1 MCAVTATHSKPRALR
16 CASVESPIVYPSAP
30 VPGRL
35 AELAGSFGVATVYI
49 AATGEQRFVSEQ
61 TVVAVL
67 RALQVDVLDSAGS
80 LDDAKIAAALAERA
94 LWAWRRVI
102 PPVFV
107 TREDRTGDGERDMWV
122 HAEQGRAVSVRVTL
136 EDGSDAGT
144 APVVGGDATMEVDGK
159 TIAETWVR
167 LPSQLPLGWHVIEA
181 VDAAGAVIA
190 SAPLVCVPAAVPV
203 PAKLANSD
211 GSMRR
216 SWGVMTQVYAMRSR
230 DSWAQGDIADLGLL
244 CDWAGSHNAD
254 WVLINPL
261 HAGSPVRPL
270 APSPYLP
277 VTRRF
282 PSPFY
287 LRVEQVPGW
296 GSVPASQQQSLAS
309 DIARLQAKNESSELL
324 DRDEVW
330 AVKDAALTAAFAAF
344 TAAGG
349 DPAFGDFR
357 AEQGRG
363 LEDFALWCA
372 MVEERVAQGWTS
384 DKSVNP
390 SASDYP
396 IDLPAVRS
404 AETEAARGRLAARV
418 SYHCWLQWCIDEQLK
433 QAQARAAA
441 AGMGIGII
449 HDLAVG
455 VHPDGADAWALADVL
470 AQNIEVGAPPDAFNQ
485 MGQTWSQPPWRPDA
499 LAEAGFLPFRDM
511 LRTILRHAGGVRI
524 DHILGLFRLWW
535 IPTGQPPY
543 AGTYVRFDHEAL
555 LGILALEAQRAG
567 AVIIGED
574 LGTVEPW
581 VQGVLRERGLLGTNI
596 AWFET
601 DGITPRQPESWR
613 DFVLGSVT
621 VHDLP
626 PTRGYIRAEA
636 VRIRAEL
643 GLLTRPREAEQAD
656 FDAAWHA
663 WQEMLRGR
671 GFLQAADWGRPT
683 ETEWVE
689 AMHRFLKA
697 TPSRMMGVA
706 LVDLVGDVRAQ
717 NQPGTDQEYPNWRVP
732 LCDED
737 GRAVLLEELASSQR
751 AQALIGTVWP

>member
-1 MCAVTATHSKPRALR
+1 MD
-16 CASVESPIVYPSAP
+16 SPIQYPEAP
-30 VPGRL
+30 V
-35 AELAGSFGVATVYI
+35 AQELADLAASFGVATEYH
-49 AATGEQRFVSEQ
+49 AATGELRYVSEA

-67 RALQVDVLDSAGS
+67 RALQVDVTTAAGDLDSA
-80 LDDAKIAAALAERA
+80 KISAALAHRQ
-94 LWAWRRVI
+94 LVHLRRVM
-102 PPVFV
+102 PPVYV
-107 TREDRTGDGERDMWV
+107 TREDKRGDGERDMWI
-122 HAEQGRAVSVRVTL
+122 HLPRGTDFSVWVVF
-136 EDGSDAGT
+136 EDGSETG
-144 APVVGGDATMEVDGK
+144 PMVELGGDGSQIVDGAD
-159 TIAETWVR
+159 IVERWVR
-167 LPSQLPLGWHVIEA
+167 LPNELPLGWHRIEVRSA
-181 VDAAGAVIA
+181 IGSVLAE
-190 SAPLVCVPAAVPV
+190 APLVCVPAAVPV
-203 PAKLANSD
+203 PEKLRQHD

-216 SWGVMTQVYAMRSR
+216 SWGPMTQVYAMRSK
-230 DSWAQGDIADLGLL
+230 DSWAQGDLADLGML
-244 CDWAGSHNAD
+244 CDWAGRNRAD

-261 HAGSPVRPL
+261 HAGSPVKPL

-287 LRVEQVPGW
+287 LRVETVPGW
-296 GSVPASQQQSLAS
+296 ADVPKETKAALEPT
-309 DIARLQAKNESSELL
+309 ITRLRAQNLSADLL
-324 DRDEVW
+324 DRDDVW
-330 AVKDAALTAAFAAF
+330 AAKDSALTAAYAAF
-344 TAAGG
+344 CAKGAA
-349 DPAFGDFR
+349 PEFASFR
-357 AEQGRG
+357 AGEGQG

-372 MVEERVAQGWTS
+372 MVEERVTQGWTS

-396 IDLPAVRS
+396 IDLPPVGSSDA
-404 AETEAARGRLAARV
+404 EAARTRLAERIG
-418 SYHCWLQWCIDEQLK
+418 YHCWLQWCIDEQLRTAQQ
-433 QAQARAAA
+433 QATD
-441 AGMGIGII
+441 AGMGIGIV

-455 VHPDGADAWALADVL
+455 VHPDGADAWALAAVL

-499 LAEAGFLPFRDM
+499 LADAGFLPFRDM

-543 AGTYVRFDHEAL
+543 AGTYVRFDHEAM

-567 AVIIGED
+567 AVVIGED

-601 DGITPRQPESWR
+601 DGITPRQPETWR

-626 PTRGYIRAEA
+626 PTRGYIRGEA

-656 FDAAWHA
+656 FDAAWAA
-663 WQEMLRGR
+663 WQQLLRDR
-671 GFLQAADWGRPT
+671 NFLHPADWGRPT

-689 AMHRFLKA
+689 AMHRFLAA
-697 TPSRMMGVA
+697 TPSRMLGVA

-732 LCDED
+732 LCDDE
-737 GRAVLLEELASSQR
+737 GRAVLLEELEGSARAAS
-751 AQALIGTVWP
+751 LISTVWS

>member
-1 MCAVTATHSKPRALR
+1 MALR
-16 CASVESPIVYPSAP
+16 FPPVESPISYPDAP
-30 VPGRL
+30 VASEL
-35 AELAGSFGVATVYI
+35 AELAASFGVATDYH
-49 AATGEQRFVSEQ
+49 AATGELRYVSEA

-67 RALQVDVLDSAGS
+67 RALQVDVTDADGGLDA
-80 LDDAKIAAALAERA
+80 AKIAAALAERA
-94 LWAWRRVI
+94 LAPWRRVT
-102 PPVFV
+102 PPVYV
-107 TREDRTGDGERDMWV
+107 TREDRRGEGERDMWV
-122 HAEQGRAVSVRVTL
+122 RLPRGTVFEAVVVL
-136 EDGSDAGT
+136 EEGSSTGAL
-144 APVVGGDATMEVDGK
+144 AHLGGEASQVVDGVD
-159 TIAETWVR
+159 IHEQWVR
-167 LPSQLPLGWHVIEA
+167 LPADLPLGWHRIE
-181 VDAAGAVIA
+181 VRDGSGSVVGTC
-190 SAPLVCVPAAVPV
+190 PLVCVPGAVPV
-203 PAKLANSD
+203 PEKLRNHD

-216 SWGVMTQVYAMRSR
+216 SWGPMTQVYAMRSK
-230 DSWAQGDIADLGLL
+230 DSWAQGDLADLGLL
-244 CDWAGSHNAD
+244 CEWAGRSRAD

-261 HAGSPVRPL
+261 HAGSPVKPL

-287 LRVEQVPGW
+287 LRVESVPGW
-296 GSVPASQQQSLAS
+296 DSVPADAKAALEPTITAL
-309 DIARLQAKNESSELL
+309 RAKNTTAELL

-330 AVKDAALTAAFAAF
+330 AAKDAALTAAYAAF
-344 TAAGG
+344 TGSAEVSALT
-349 DPAFGDFR
+349 AFR
-357 AEQGRG
+357 AEQGQG

-372 MVEERVAQGWTS
+372 MVEERVAQGWAS
-384 DKSVNP
+384 DKAVDP

-396 IDLPAVRS
+396 IDLPPVGS
-404 AETEAARGRLAARV
+404 ADAEAARSRLAARIG
-418 SYHCWLQWCIDEQLK
+418 YHCWLQWCIDEQLRAAQK
-433 QAQARAAA
+433 QAAD
-441 AGMGIGII
+441 AGMGIGIV

-455 VHPDGADAWALADVL
+455 VHPDGADAWALAAVL

-499 LAEAGFLPFRDM
+499 LADAGFLPFRDM

-535 IPTGQPPY
+535 IPSGQPPY
-543 AGTYVRFDHEAL
+543 AGTYVRFDHEAM
-555 LGILALEAQRAG
+555 LGILALEAQRTG
-567 AVIIGED
+567 AVVIGED
-574 LGTVEPW
+574 LGTLEPW
-581 VQGVLRERGLLGTNI
+581 VQGVLRDRGLLGTNI

-601 DGITPRQPESWR
+601 DGITPRQPETWR

-626 PTRGYIRAEA
+626 PTRGYIRGEA

-656 FDAAWHA
+656 FDAAWAA
-663 WQEMLRGR
+663 WQQMLRDR

-689 AMHRFLKA
+689 AMHRFLAA
-697 TPSRMMGVA
+697 TPSRMLGVA

-732 LCDED
+732 LCDDE
-737 GRAVLLEELASSQR
+737 GRAVLLEELQGSARAASLVS
-751 AQALIGTVWP
+751 TVWA

>member
-1 MCAVTATHSKPRALR
+1 MD
-16 CASVESPIVYPSAP
+16 SPIRYPDAP
-30 VPGRL
+30 VAHEL
-35 AELAGSFGVATVYI
+35 AELAASFGVATDYH
-49 AATGEQRFVSEQ
+49 AATGELRYVSEA

-67 RALQVDVLDSAGS
+67 RALQVDVTTAAGDLDP
-80 LDDAKIAAALAERA
+80 AKISAALADRQ
-94 LWAWRRVI
+94 LVHWRRVM
-102 PPVFV
+102 PPVYV
-107 TREDRTGDGERDMWV
+107 TREDKRGDGERDMWV
-122 HAEQGRAVSVRVTL
+122 HLPRGTEFSVWVVREDDSATGPML
-136 EDGSDAGT
+136 ELGGDGSQA
-144 APVVGGDATMEVDGK
+144 VDGAD
-159 TIAETWVR
+159 IVERWVR
-167 LPSQLPLGWHVIEA
+167 LPNELPLGWHRIEVRTA
-181 VDAAGAVIA
+181 DGTVMA
-190 SAPLVCVPAAVPV
+190 SAPLVCVPATVPV
-203 PAKLANSD
+203 PEKLRQHD

-216 SWGVMTQVYAMRSR
+216 SWGPMTQIYAMRSKN
-230 DSWAQGDIADLGLL
+230 SWAQGDLADLGML
-244 CDWAGSHNAD
+244 CDWAGRNRAD

-261 HAGSPVRPL
+261 HAGSPVKPL

-287 LRVEQVPGW
+287 LRVESVPGW
-296 GSVPASQQQSLAS
+296 ADVPKETKAILEPI
-309 DIARLQAKNESSELL
+309 IAKLRAQNLSADLL

-330 AVKDAALTAAFAAF
+330 AAKDAALTAAYSAFCANGAAPEFAS
-344 TAAGG
+344 
-349 DPAFGDFR
+349 FR
-357 AEQGRG
+357 AGEGRG

-396 IDLPAVRS
+396 IDLPPVNS
-404 AETEAARGRLAARV
+404 PDAETARSRLAERIG
-418 SYHCWLQWCIDEQLK
+418 YHCWLQWCIDEQLRAAQK
-433 QAQARAAA
+433 QATD
-441 AGMGIGII
+441 AGMGIGIV

-455 VHPDGADAWALADVL
+455 VHPDGADAWALAAVL

-499 LAEAGFLPFRDM
+499 LADAGFLPFRDM

-567 AVIIGED
+567 AVVIGED

-601 DGITPRQPESWR
+601 DGITPRQPETWR

-626 PTRGYIRAEA
+626 PTRGYIRGEA

-656 FDAAWHA
+656 FDAAWAA
-663 WQEMLRGR
+663 WQQLLRDR
-671 GFLQAADWGRPT
+671 NFLQPADWGRPT

-689 AMHRFLKA
+689 AMHRFLSA
-697 TPSRMMGVA
+697 TPSRMLGVA

-732 LCDED
+732 LCDDE
-737 GRAVLLEELASSQR
+737 GRAVLLEELEGSVR
-751 AQALIGTVWP
+751 ATSLISTVWA

>member
-1 MCAVTATHSKPRALR
+1 M
-16 CASVESPIVYPSAP
+16 ESPISYPSAP
-30 VPGRL
+30 VSGHL
-35 AELAGSFGVATVYI
+35 AELADSFGVATEYT
-49 AATGEQRFVSEQ
+49 AATGEQRFVSQ
-61 TVVAVL
+61 DTVVAVL
-67 RALQVDVLDSAGS
+67 RALEVNV
-80 LDDAKIAAALAERA
+80 LDDAGNLDGAAIAAALAERS

-102 PPVFV
+102 PPVYV
-107 TREDRTGDGERDMWV
+107 TRVDRQGDGERDMWV
-122 HAEQGRAVSVRVTL
+122 HLPQGQSGAVSVRL
-136 EDGSDAGT
+136 EDGTNAGV
-144 APVVGGDATMEVDGK
+144 AIEVGNGAEQLVDGQ
-159 TIAETWVR
+159 TMVERWVR
-167 LPSQLPLGWHVIEA
+167 LPRELPLGWHTIE
-181 VDAAGAVIA
+181 VRDATSTVIA
-190 SAPLVCVPAAVPV
+190 SSPLVCVPVSAPI
-203 PAKLANSD
+203 PSKLRNSD
-211 GSMRR
+211 DSMRR
-216 SWGVMTQVYAMRSR
+216 SWGVMTQVYAMRSH

-244 CDWAGSHNAD
+244 CDWAGSQSAD

-296 GSVPASQQQSLAS
+296 DNVPSAAKASLVAS
-309 DIARLQAKNESSELL
+309 IDALKAKNSSSDLL

-330 AVKDAALTAAFAAF
+330 AVKDAALTAAYEAF
-344 TAAGG
+344 RAG
-349 DPAFGDFR
+349 PTSEEFVAFR
-357 AEQGRG
+357 AEQGQG
-363 LEDFALWCA
+363 LEDFSLWCA

-390 SASDYP
+390 LASDYP
-396 IDLPAVRS
+396 IDLPPVRS
-404 AETEAARGRLAARV
+404 ADTEQARVRLAARV
-418 SYHCWLQWCIDEQLK
+418 GYHCWLQWCVDQQLRA
-433 QAQARAAA
+433 AQARATD
-441 AGMGIGII
+441 AGMGIGIV

-470 AQNIEVGAPPDAFNQ
+470 AKNIEVGAPPDAFNQ

-499 LAEAGFLPFRDM
+499 LADAGFIPFRDM

-543 AGTYVRFDHEAL
+543 AGTYVRFDHEAM
-555 LGILALEAQRAG
+555 LGILALEAQRAS
-567 AVIIGED
+567 AVVIGED
-574 LGTVEPW
+574 LGTLEPW

-601 DGITPRQPESWR
+601 DGITPRHPESWR

-626 PTRGYIRAEA
+626 PTRGYIRGEA

-663 WQEMLRGR
+663 WQELLRSR
-671 GFLQAADWGRPT
+671 GFLVAADWGRPT

-697 TPSRMMGVA
+697 TPSRMLGVA

-732 LCDED
+732 LCDDE
-737 GRAVLLEELASSQR
+737 GRPVLLEELASSQR
-751 AQALIGTVWP
+751 AQTLIGTVWP

>member
-1 MCAVTATHSKPRALR
+1 M
-16 CASVESPIVYPSAP
+16 ESPIRYPDAP
-30 VPGRL
+30 VAPEL
-35 AELAGSFGVATVYI
+35 AELAASFGVATDYH
-49 AATGEQRFVSEQ
+49 AATGELRFVAEA
-61 TVVAVL
+61 TVVSVL
-67 RALQVDVLDSAGS
+67 RALQVDVTTADGS
-80 LDDAKIAAALAERA
+80 LDHAKISAVLADRALAS
-94 LWAWRRVI
+94 WRRVI
-102 PPVFV
+102 PPVYV
-107 TREDRTGDGERDMWV
+107 TREDRRGDGERDMWV
-122 HAEQGRAVSVRVTL
+122 HLPRGAAFEAVVVR
-136 EDGSDAGT
+136 EDGSSTGAL
-144 APVVGGDATMEVDGK
+144 AHLGGEASQVVDGVE
-159 TIAETWVR
+159 IHEQWVR
-167 LPSQLPLGWHVIEA
+167 LSGDLPLGWHRVE
-181 VDAAGAVIA
+181 VRDDSGAVLAA
-190 SAPLVCVPAAVPV
+190 SPLVCVPAAVPV
-203 PAKLANSD
+203 PAAVRNHD

-216 SWGVMTQVYAMRSR
+216 SWGPMTQVYAMRSE
-230 DSWAQGDIADLGLL
+230 DSWAQGDLADLGLL
-244 CDWAGSHNAD
+244 CDWAGRNRAD
-254 WVLINPL
+254 WVLVNPL
-261 HAGSPVRPL
+261 HAGSPVKPL

-287 LRVEQVPGW
+287 LRVESVPGW
-296 GSVPASQQQSLAS
+296 ESVPAGTKAALQPTIDSL
-309 DIARLQAKNESSELL
+309 RAKNSSAELL

-330 AVKDAALTAAFAAF
+330 AAKDAALTAAHAAFVESGDASAF
-344 TAAGG
+344 TA
-349 DPAFGDFR
+349 FR
-357 AEQGRG
+357 AEEGQG

-384 DKSVNP
+384 DKAVNP
-390 SASDYP
+390 QASDYP
-396 IDLPAVRS
+396 IDLPPVGS
-404 AETEAARGRLAARV
+404 ADAEAARERLSSRIG
-418 SYHCWLQWCIDEQLK
+418 YHCWLQWCIDEQL
-433 QAQARAAA
+433 RAAQRRA
-441 AGMGIGII
+441 ANAGMGIGIV

-455 VHPDGADAWALADVL
+455 VHPDGADAWALAGVL

-499 LAEAGFLPFRDM
+499 LADAGFLPFRDM

-535 IPTGQPPY
+535 IPSGQPPY
-543 AGTYVRFDHEAL
+543 AGTYVRFDHEAM

-567 AVIIGED
+567 AVVIGED
-574 LGTVEPW
+574 LGTLEPW

-601 DGITPRQPESWR
+601 DGITPRQPETWR

-626 PTRGYIRAEA
+626 PTRGYIRGEA

-656 FDAAWHA
+656 FDAGWAA
-663 WQEMLRGR
+663 WQQMLRDR
-671 GFLQAADWGRPT
+671 GFLHAADWGRPT

-689 AMHRFLKA
+689 AMHRFLAA
-697 TPSRMMGVA
+697 TPSRMLGVA

-737 GRAVLLEELASSQR
+737 GRAFLLEELEGSARAAS
-751 AQALIGTVWP
+751 LISTVWA